1 MKRNTLSFLI
11 VTLFTVTA
19 SMAAQV
25 NAASQPVQKQ
35 NLASVQAQSNASQT
49 VPIKLLTQAQIV
61 MKGGDKRDGQV
72 VKIDQKGQKLWIQA
86 SGQQRSLPLNQ
97 IEKIMFL
104 KSTPPPISNRG
115 LVFRQNFPQAT
126 WNGIPV
132 SAFELKDTA
141 KGEAVVKL
149 RSPVVNQKQLQ
160 YILEIPKDR
169 QFVVDEMRFN
179 VQKKTMT
186 ILATPIRRS

>member
-1 MKRNTLSFLI
+1 MKRNTLSFLV

-19 SMAAQV
+19 GRAAQV
-25 NAASQPVQKQ
+25 NGASQPVQKE
-35 NLASVQAQSNASQT
+35 NLPSVQAQSNASQT

-97 IEKIMFL
+97 IDKIMFR
-104 KSTPPPISNRG
+104 KSPPPPSSNRG
-115 LVFRQNFPQAT
+115 LVLRSGKFQ
-126 WNGIPV
+126 WNGIPM
-132 SAFELKDTA
+132 SAFELKDAA
-141 KGEAVVKL
+141 KGQAVVKL
-149 RSPVVNQKQLQ
+149 GPPVVNREQLRE
-160 YILEIPKDR
+160 ILGAAKSR

-186 ILATPIRRS
+186 ILATLK

>member
-1 MKRNTLSFLI
+1 MKRNTLSFL
-11 VTLFTVTA
+11 VVGFFTVTA
-19 SMAAQV
+19 GMAVQV
-25 NAASQPVQKQ
+25 NAASQPQ
-35 NLASVQAQSNASQT
+35 NLPSIQAQSNASQT

-61 MKGGDKRDGQV
+61 MKGGNKRDGQV

-97 IEKIMFL
+97 IEKIMFP
-104 KSTPPPISNRG
+104 KSTPPPSSNRKFV
-115 LVFRQNFPQAT
+115 LRRLDFPQAT
-126 WNGIPV
+126 WNGIPM

-149 RSPVVNQKQLQ
+149 RSPIVNRKQLQ

-179 VQKKTMT
+179 VQKKTIT
-186 ILATPIRRS
+186 ILATPIRRT